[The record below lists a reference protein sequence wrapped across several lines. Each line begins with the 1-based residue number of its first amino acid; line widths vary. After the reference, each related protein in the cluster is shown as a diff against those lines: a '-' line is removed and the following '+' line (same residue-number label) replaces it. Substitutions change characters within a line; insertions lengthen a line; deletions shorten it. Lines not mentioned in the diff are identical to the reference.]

1 MPVGKVGKLGVT
13 AGRIGFDTA
22 TESLEEG
29 YQHAIQQQAT
39 GSDNRSVLQQ
49 IINPTQA
56 GKESMAIGGIFGAGM
71 GGVGAITDAMR
82 GSEPQLTP
90 EQLQQQYTQTW
101 QDINQAY
108 GNANKIP
115 GQVNINQ
122 SIPFVQQQSEGK
134 FNNRVDLY
142 PEVPTRKF
150 GRIVSGKGRYQI
162 IRPGESAEVTPEVE
176 LESTMPTSKLSRTLT
191 GAGQYKVVR
200 PGEVETITPEPTIE
214 KGKVVYNP
222 KGQALTVVDDSH
234 PTELTVRGES
244 GHVFKIDRKHVKPE
258 PPAGVKP
265 KASSTADQIQQAFGE
280 ISRSATA
287 IKTMV

>member
-1 MPVGKVGKLGVT
+1 MYGGYKLGGTGAAKVGLGEVGKVISGAVAGTALSRPVESAMEAANTYEEALAKGMSEQEADRAAQEVFVRNLYLAGMDATQLAATFMPVGKVGKLGVT

-108 GNANKIP
+108 GNATKEQAP
-115 GQVNINQ
+115 YPMQDLAEVFAQAQNQ
-122 SIPFVQQQSEGK
+122 SG
-134 FNNRVDLY
+134 
-142 PEVPTRKF
+142 
-150 GRIVSGKGRYQI
+150 
-162 IRPGESAEVTPEVE
+162 AEV
-176 LESTMPTSKLSRTLT
+176 SKHRIFLRSSFNPCRTVT
-191 GAGQYKVVR
+191 GAGHSGCS
-200 PGEVETITPEPTIE
+200 PG
-214 KGKVVYNP
+214 
-222 KGQALTVVDDSH
+222 
-234 PTELTVRGES
+234 
-244 GHVFKIDRKHVKPE
+244 
-258 PPAGVKP
+258 
-265 KASSTADQIQQAFGE
+265 
-280 ISRSATA
+280 
-287 IKTMV
+287 